1 MPSYE
6 VKSRVTHAA
15 TVETIEA
22 LHREDAVHQV
32 VTNVTATPGDEVDVL
47 TVTELPGTSGGATG
61 ATGATG
67 GAFDAFGTQAHAPE
81 DRVTRA
87 QLNEMTKDELLAA
100 AEREGAEV
108 NHNWNKGDIVDAI
121 VKHRKHA

>member
-47 TVTELPGTSGGATG
+47 TVTELPGTAGGG
-61 ATGATG
+61 EGVTGATG
-67 GAFDAFGTQAHAPE
+67 GVFGVGE
-81 DRVTRA
+81 TRSTKA
-87 QLNEMTKDELLAA
+87 QLNDMTKDELLSVAA
-100 AEREGAEV
+100 SEGAEASE
-108 NHNWNKGDIVDAI
+108 HWNKGDIIDAI
-121 VKHRKHA
+121 VTHRKRA

>member
-32 VTNVTATPGDEVDVL
+32 VANVTATPGDEVDVL
-47 TVTELPGTSGGATG
+47 TVTELPGTSGEGV
-61 ATGATG
+61 TGATG
-67 GAFDAFGTQAHAPE
+67 GMFSSSPSPQPEFGPAG
-81 DRVTRA
+81 R
-87 QLNEMTKDELLAA
+87 
-100 AEREGAEV
+100 
-108 NHNWNKGDIVDAI
+108 
-121 VKHRKHA
+121 

>member
-47 TVTELPGTSGGATG
+47 TVTELPGTSGGGEG

-67 GAFDAFGTQAHAPE
+67 GMFGVGE
-81 DRVTRA
+81 TRSTKA
-87 QLNEMTKDELLAA
+87 QLNDMTKEELLSVAA
-100 AEREGAEV
+100 SEGAEV
-108 NHNWNKGDIVDAI
+108 SEHWNKGDIIDAI
-121 VKHRKHA
+121 VKHRKRA

>member
-32 VTNVTATPGDEVDVL
+32 VNAADPGDEVDVL
-47 TVTELPGTSGGATG
+47 TVTELPGTAGGG
-61 ATGATG
+61 EGVTGATG
-67 GAFDAFGTQAHAPE
+67 GMFGVGE
-81 DRVTRA
+81 TRSTKA
-87 QLNEMTKDELLAA
+87 QLNDMTKDELLSVAA
-100 AEREGAEV
+100 SEGAEV
-108 NHNWNKGDIVDAI
+108 SEHWNKGDIIDAI

>member
-32 VTNVTATPGDEVDVL
+32 VANATATPGDEIDVL
-47 TVTELPGTSGGATG
+47 TVTELPGTAGEGV
-61 ATGATG
+61 TGATG
-67 GAFDAFGTQAHAPE
+67 GVFGVGE
-81 DRVTRA
+81 TRSTKA
-87 QLNEMTKDELLAA
+87 QLNDMTKEELLSVAA
-100 AEREGAEV
+100 SEGAEV
-108 NHNWNKGDIVDAI
+108 SEHWNKGDIIDAI

>member
-32 VTNVTATPGDEVDVL
+32 VANATATPGDEIDVL

-67 GAFDAFGTQAHAPE
+67 GAFGVGE
-81 DRVTRA
+81 TRSTKA
-87 QLNEMTKDELLAA
+87 QLNDMTKDELLSVAA
-100 AEREGAEV
+100 SEGAEV
-108 NHNWNKGDIVDAI
+108 SEHWNKGDIIDAI
-121 VKHRKHA
+121 VKHRKHT

>member
-22 LHREDAVHQV
+22 LHREDAVAQV
-32 VTNVTATPGDEVDVL
+32 VANATATPGDEIDVL
-47 TVTELPGTSGGATG
+47 TVTELPGTGGEG
-61 ATGATG
+61 VTGATG
-67 GAFDAFGTQAHAPE
+67 GVFGVGE
-81 DRVTRA
+81 TRSTKA
-87 QLNEMTKDELLAA
+87 QLNDMTKEELLSVAA
-100 AEREGAEV
+100 SEGAEV
-108 NHNWNKGDIVDAI
+108 SEHWNKGDIIDAI

>member
-47 TVTELPGTSGGATG
+47 TVTELPGTAGGG
-61 ATGATG
+61 EGVTGATG
-67 GAFDAFGTQAHAPE
+67 GMFGVGE
-81 DRVTRA
+81 TRSTKA
-87 QLNEMTKDELLAA
+87 QLNDMTKEELLSVAA
-100 AEREGAEV
+100 SEGAEV
-108 NHNWNKGDIVDAI
+108 SEHWNKGDIIDAI
-121 VKHRKHA
+121 VKHRKRA

>member
-32 VTNVTATPGDEVDVL
+32 VANATATPGDEIDVL
-47 TVTELPGTSGGATG
+47 TVTELPGTSGGGEG

-67 GAFDAFGTQAHAPE
+67 GMFGVGE
-81 DRVTRA
+81 TRSTKA
-87 QLNEMTKDELLAA
+87 QLNDMTKEELLSVAA
-100 AEREGAEV
+100 SEGAEV
-108 NHNWNKGDIVDAI
+108 SEHWNKGDIIDAI
-121 VKHRKHA
+121 VKHRKRA